1 MVILSSL
8 FSYDESI
15 IYPFVDSLNK
25 TGFAG
30 KRFMFTYNS
39 TEKVKKFLTK
49 HNWTVVE
56 KTLNSNLPVHCERF
70 GDFYQFI
77 EKQNFDE
84 QILVTDCRDVYFYI
98 NPETIQNQ
106 DLYIA
111 PDGLYPLKEHE
122 WGSKEM
128 KNHYPD
134 QYDSLKN
141 NFHLCSG
148 IFYGSK
154 DKVLELCKKTYERI
168 LESKIYD
175 TNSTSLE
182 AVELMASAADQM
194 ALNVAAYTDLNY
206 SLHINN
212 SIINMCETFWDE
224 TITYFIYHQ
233 YDRIGN
239 FFDKLSEKTNRL
251 I

>member
-30 KRFMFTYNS
+30 KRFMFIYNG

-70 GDFYQFI
+70 RDFYQFI

-98 NPETIQNQ
+98 NPE
-106 DLYIA
+106 
-111 PDGLYPLKEHE
+111 
-122 WGSKEM
+122 
-128 KNHYPD
+128 
-134 QYDSLKN
+134 
-141 NFHLCSG
+141 
-148 IFYGSK
+148 
-154 DKVLELCKKTYERI
+154 
-168 LESKIYD
+168 
-175 TNSTSLE
+175 
-182 AVELMASAADQM
+182 
-194 ALNVAAYTDLNY
+194 NY
-206 SLHINN
+206 
-212 SIINMCETFWDE
+212 
-224 TITYFIYHQ
+224 
-233 YDRIGN
+233 
-239 FFDKLSEKTNRL
+239 
-251 I
+251 